1 MMKYLNETYKKPTVF
16 IVYGKNIYRPKSKL
30 ARLKLRASYTF
41 SLREEVYDILPQP
54 GELLIQI
61 DTRQP
66 GVFFEGGKIIVPNL
80 EKALEIY
87 DELLRLGFD

>member
-1 MMKYLNETYKKPTVF
+1 MMIRLNQTYKKPTVF
-16 IVYGKNIYRPKSKL
+16 IVYGKNAFRPKTAL
-30 ARLKLRASYTF
+30 QRLKLKAILTF

-61 DTRQP
+61 DPSRR
-66 GVFFEGGKIIVPNL
+66 GVIYDGGKIVVPNL

-87 DELLRLGFD
+87 DDLLQLGFD